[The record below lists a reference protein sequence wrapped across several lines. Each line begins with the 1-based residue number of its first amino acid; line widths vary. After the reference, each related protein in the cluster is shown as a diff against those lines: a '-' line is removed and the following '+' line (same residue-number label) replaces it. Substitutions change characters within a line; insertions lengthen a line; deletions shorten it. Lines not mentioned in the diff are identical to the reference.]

1 MNFSFNQKFGYTFIG
16 MVEQFHH
23 MALFMDE
30 TNKLNSNEFIFLIS
44 NLDGVIYDISASFL
58 KLVRMSIDDWE
69 DYEEL
74 RGKKV

>member
-1 MNFSFNQKFGYTFIG
+1 
-16 MVEQFHH
+16 